1 MERLRRFMYGRY
13 GADQLGLALIILGCV
28 LTFVLSFFRALSY
41 RRPLV
46 LLLLRLVCMVPY
58 LIFLLRA
65 LSKDIEKRRAENE
78 KFLRFWFPVKDF
90 FTVKFSHLK
99 DNEHR
104 YYKCPGCS
112 KTLRVPRGK
121 GKIEISC
128 PHCGRK
134 FKKRT

>member
-78 KFLRFWFPVKDF
+78 KFLRFWFQG
-90 FTVKFSHLK
+90 TQIL
-99 DNEHR
+99 
-104 YYKCPGCS
+104 
-112 KTLRVPRGK
+112 
-121 GKIEISC
+121 
-128 PHCGRK
+128 
-134 FKKRT
+134 